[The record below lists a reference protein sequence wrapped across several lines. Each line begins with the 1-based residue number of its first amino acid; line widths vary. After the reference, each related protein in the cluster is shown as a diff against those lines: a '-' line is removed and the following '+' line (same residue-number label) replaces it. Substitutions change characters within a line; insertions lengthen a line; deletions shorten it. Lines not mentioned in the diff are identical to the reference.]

1 MEGNWL
7 IKKYVKTVF
16 FVQQVENDYNNEV
29 LVGTTFF
36 FLWKTKISDLLI
48 IIFVI
53 EINYAKLYFQREIK
67 YKTSILPISLTL
79 IAQSQN

>member
-36 FLWKTKISDLLI
+36 FLWSERQRYLI
-48 IIFVI
+48 F
-53 EINYAKLYFQREIK
+53 
-67 YKTSILPISLTL
+67 
-79 IAQSQN
+79 